1 MSPPVAQSD
10 TPDRGRDAGR
20 GGRFRR
26 ALPFVALALI
36 TGVIVAMGWHR
47 ALTLEALVSH
57 RDAIQAF
64 IERHSLL
71 APLLYA
77 AIYAGVVA
85 LSIPGATVLTITGG
99 ILFGTLVGG
108 LCAAVGA
115 TIGATLLFL
124 IARSAFGDWLVQRA
138 GPLMSRFAD
147 GFRED
152 AFSYLLFLRLVPIF
166 PFWLVNLAP
175 ALLGVPLRTFVGA
188 TAIGIVPGAL
198 AFAFFGSGLD
208 SVLASQKDAFMACV
222 QAGGTNCKLD
232 FDLKAAVTPKLVAA
246 FLILG
251 GIALIPAVVKRIRAR
266 RQSA

>member
-1 MSPPVAQSD
+1 MQADS
-10 TPDRGRDAGR
+10 PDRGRDEAKGR
-20 GGRFRR
+20 RLRRFLPLLAVFLAA
-26 ALPFVALALI
+26 ALVL
-36 TGVIVAMGWHR
+36 AMGWHR

-57 RDAIQAF
+57 RDAIQGF
-64 IERHSLL
+64 VDRHWLL
-71 APLLYA
+71 APALYA
-77 AIYAGVVA
+77 AIYAGAVA
-85 LSIPGATVLTITGG
+85 LSIPGAVVLTIAGG
-99 ILFGTLVGG
+99 ILFGTIVGG
-108 LCAAVGA
+108 LSAATGA
-115 TIGATLLFL
+115 TVGATLLFL

-138 GPLMSRFAD
+138 GPLVTRFAD

-175 ALLGVPLRTFVGA
+175 ALFGVPLASFVGA
-188 TAIGIVPGAL
+188 TAIGIVPGTL

-208 SVLASQKDAFMACV
+208 SVLASQKDAFMACT

-232 FDLKAAVTPKLVAA
+232 FDLKSAITPKLVAA

-251 GIALIPAVVKRIRAR
+251 IIALIPAVAKRIRAR